1 MEKVTIIIPV
11 YNCEKFI
18 TQTIESVKKQT
29 YTNWELIIVNDGS
42 NDGSFE
48 KIIST
53 QNQYIIYADIFSIS

>member
-29 YTNWELIIVNDGS
+29 YTN
-42 NDGSFE
+42 
-48 KIIST
+48 
-53 QNQYIIYADIFSIS
+53 